1 MPKPSRRQIQHEH
14 LRKQI
19 LEAASA
25 AFASEGFEQLSMR
38 KLAAD
43 VGCVPGT
50 LYLYFRDKD
59 DLLRAVVETSF
70 AELLKELQSIPDTGD
85 PASNLKARLHAYI
98 EFGLRNPNHYKCA
111 FVLQAASPRPYTPRP
126 AFAELTDA
134 VANCMRPTGDRAAEI
149 AIASQVA
156 WACIHG
162 LTSLLIARPTFP
174 WADRE
179 KLINEM
185 IEAATAGIVR
195 RRRPHKNGGK
205 NGKSSIGKRTSA
217 H

>member
-1 MPKPSRRQIQHEH
+1 MPKPNRRQIQHEH

-38 KLAAD
+38 KLAAE

-50 LYLYFRDKD
+50 LYLYFQDKD
-59 DLLRAVVETSF
+59 ELLRAVVEASF
-70 AELLKELQSIPDTGD
+70 AELFTELQAIPNQGS
-85 PASNLKARLHAYI
+85 PAENLKAKLRAYI
-98 EFGLRNPNHYKCA
+98 DFGLRNPNHYKCA
-111 FVLQAASPRPYTPRP
+111 FVLESDSPRPYTPRP

-134 VANCMRPTGDRAAEI
+134 VGECMRPAGAARAEI
-149 AIASQVA
+149 ATASQVA

-174 WADRE
+174 WANRE
-179 KLINEM
+179 KLINYM
-185 IEAATAGIVR
+185 IETATAGIVR
-195 RRRPHKNGGK
+195 QGRPHKSGGK
-205 NGKSSIGKRTSA
+205 NGKSPSGKRA
-217 H
+217 